1 MYGKGKIVSLDGPS
15 VSVQFQTQPEPKKF
29 MLISSLGG
37 GFLKTGTDDDLLIQ
51 ANAKLLQ
58 MEESLERRRKSAEAA
73 LEPYLQY
80 L

>member
-1 MYGKGKIVSLDGPS
+1 
-15 VSVQFQTQPEPKKF
+15 

-37 GFLKTGTDDDLLIQ
+37 GFLKTGTDDDHLIQ

-58 MEESLERRRKSAEAA
+58 MDDSLERRLKSAESA
-73 LEPYLQY
+73 LEPYLRY

>member
-1 MYGKGKIVSLDGPS
+1 MDGPS
-15 VSVQFQTQPEPKKF
+15 VSVQFQTQSDPKKF

-37 GFLKTGTDDDLLIQ
+37 GFLKTGTDDDHLIQ

-58 MEESLERRRKSAEAA
+58 MDDSLERRLKSAESA

>member
-1 MYGKGKIVSLDGPS
+1 
-15 VSVQFQTQPEPKKF
+15 

-58 MEESLERRRKSAEAA
+58 MDDSLERRLKSAESA